1 MPDYQAGEVILIDKP
16 LGWTS
21 FDIVNK
27 VRWRIKHTLKL
38 KKIKVGQAGTLDPLA
53 SGLLILC
60 TGKFTKNIEEYQAQE
75 KEYLATFRLGATTPC
90 FDLEKEID
98 RIFPTEHIT
107 KELIYQAVETFK
119 GTIQQTPP
127 IFSAV
132 KIAGTRAYDSAR
144 ANKEVII
151 EPRTIHIAEFEI
163 TNINFPDVEARIV
176 CSKGTYIRAIARD
189 LGEKL
194 NSGAH
199 LVALRRTRIG
209 NFSVE
214 NALNIETLLENISN
228 LEVSTAI

>member
-1 MPDYQAGEVILIDKP
+1 M
-16 LGWTS
+16 
-21 FDIVNK
+21 
-27 VRWRIKHTLKL
+27 
-38 KKIKVGQAGTLDPLA
+38 DPLA
-53 SGLLILC
+53 SGLLIIC
-60 TGKFTKNIEEYQAQE
+60 TGKLTKKIDEYQAQE

-98 RIFPTEHIT
+98 QTYPTEHIT
-107 KELIYQAVETFK
+107 ETLVQQAIAEFV

-144 ANKEVII
+144 ANKEVVI
-151 EPRTIHIAEFEI
+151 EPRTITISEFEI
-163 TNINFPDVEARIV
+163 VNINFPDVHVRIV

-189 LGEKL
+189 LGQKL

-199 LVALRRTRIG
+199 LVTLKRTRIG

-214 NALNIETLLENISN
+214 NALDIETILNDITKLETQACS
-228 LEVSTAI
+228 